1 MKRQSYYICD
11 KVRVALL
18 VLMALLTA
26 CNDDLYEGSS
36 RQDDA
41 TDGIQFSVTTVEQAD
56 MTINVGG
63 TRTAA
68 DTIAMAARRQADRFV
83 AHPLEGDN
91 PDGLAIHRM
100 PLPYVGIH
108 PHTVASTAATTRAP
122 LTEIVKSDG
131 TNFHDSLTIWGCVF
145 DPDNPDNNTN
155 HYFLFSQ
162 TLLKRIRNWRS
173 SVQWPYEDGKYM
185 RFCAVSPAFES
196 LNMTLAS
203 EPQYD
208 NGTLVPPTFKY
219 TLPETAG
226 EMRDVLFGMSD
237 PVIIDVQSIGTKE
250 QNLGRDNKTVNLT
263 FQHAMTAI
271 RFAQGTIP
279 TGITVK
285 KISLKGVYTQGTYDP
300 ATVDAAT
307 GSQGTWTLP
316 TTPPQANYELTGLS
330 DYTEGSN
337 TYIDGQQVMFMI
349 PHTVTEDAELEV
361 VIEAKPKYTY
371 SETGRTEYTDDV
383 TQEHTLKCSLKGDV
397 WKKGY
402 TVTYKLTIG
411 EVEDGYYLLAES
423 PGAFEHSDSPL
434 TGTFPV
440 HSYHSYWDYSVDS
453 EDNTHAV
460 NWKVAGY
467 SNTEPTSE
475 TTFGDGKPAWLTI
488 SGSNSGT
495 TGEYVGGDGS
505 VANYIISPQSYTKSG
520 NHAQILGRNSTSP
533 ANSLNLSVRSPN
545 GVDMSSQTANCYIV
559 NRQGTYKF
567 PLVYGNKTSDGDEA
581 ASFVDHKGT
590 VISKKLIKDQ
600 IEAKNPSAETY
611 ETIVENSTRKRTSY
625 TWTSASGSR
634 QTLRAVIVWQDVS
647 DLITSPTISATEI
660 GFTVSKSTPGNA
672 VIALQGR
679 TETVY
684 QKYENENW
692 ILDTSQGT
700 GGYEYGDWET
710 FWTWHI
716 WMTDEVYKNTGKVDE
731 VYDDSQFLN
740 ATTNESQSHLVTIT
754 NNNSESNTILPVNLG
769 WVPDEMDFGFY
780 SKREVWVKLEQT
792 ESKPGGTPATTVVH
806 IVQHARQPLIT
817 GTSTIYQW
825 GRPTA
830 LPMVKKING
839 TERSIYMNTS
849 VFGDFICKK
858 VTNYC
863 DFINYPL
870 AILQHTSST
879 KTWWDK
885 DTEYAFWSTTS
896 KTVYDPCPPGFQ
908 MPDCAIF
915 NGFSR
920 SGANADRGSFLNMW
934 PDKTDNNGVVWKSG
948 DERKGGYLYTNYH
961 SYTSID
967 SDGNPSPDLSEEER
981 YGNMVYLPSTG
992 RWSGDM
998 TADET
1003 VVSQNKFSDASTGI
1017 YWTGGHNSKNGG
1029 YALWLRPEWSYNT
1042 TNNKKPIE
1050 FNSQQNFNTALP
1062 IRPTGI
1068 LPAY

>member
-68 DTIAMAARRQADRFV
+68 DTMAMAARRQADRFV

-91 PDGLAIHRM
+91 PDGLTIHHM

-371 SETGRTEYTDDV
+371 SETGRTEYTGDV

-434 TGTFPV
+434 TGTFHV

-467 SNTEPTSE
+467 SLKDPSTFTETDDYE
-475 TTFGDGKPAWLTI
+475 TTNPTTWLTI
-488 SGSNSGT
+488 SGTNSGT
-495 TGEYVGGDGS
+495 SGEYVGGDGS

-533 ANSLNLSVRSPN
+533 ASSLNLSVKSPN

-700 GGYEYGDWET
+700 DGYEYGDWET

-830 LPMVKKING
+830 LPMVLKGTGASRTIYDGSGNDITSDFSLKYWNNAGDHITQTTKLLRYDGSGNG
-839 TERSIYMNTS
+839 GNAWFDAVES
-849 VFGDFICKK
+849 
-858 VTNYC
+858 
-863 DFINYPL
+863 
-870 AILQHTSST
+870 SST
-879 KTWWDK
+879 VPQ
-885 DTEYAFWSTTS
+885 YWSTT
-896 KTVYDPCPPGFQ
+896 KTVYDPCPPGFFV
-908 MPDCAIF
+908 PSHSIF
-915 NGFSR
+915 TGFSHDGGTQT
-920 SGANADRGSFLNMW
+920 SGSGLNMY
-934 PDKTDNNGVVWKSG
+934 PEVGGQKSG
-948 DERKGGYLYTNYH
+948 SSSAGGYLYTTK
-961 SYTSID
+961 YTD
-967 SDGNPSPDLSEEER
+967 ANAPARYSD
-981 YGNMVYLPSTG
+981 MVYIPVT
-992 RWSGDM
+992 REWQGDLDNGTLM
-998 TADET
+998 SDVKTNN
-1003 VVSQNKFSDASTGI
+1003 SFGFYWCSDAASG
-1017 YWTGGHNSKNGG
+1017 NR
-1029 YALWLRPEWSYNT
+1029 APLLWICPQWSYSG
-1042 TNNKKPIE
+1042 TNDKPAIQ
-1050 FNSQQNFNTALP
+1050 FGRFLKYSSAQP
-1062 IRPTGI
+1062 IRPTGN